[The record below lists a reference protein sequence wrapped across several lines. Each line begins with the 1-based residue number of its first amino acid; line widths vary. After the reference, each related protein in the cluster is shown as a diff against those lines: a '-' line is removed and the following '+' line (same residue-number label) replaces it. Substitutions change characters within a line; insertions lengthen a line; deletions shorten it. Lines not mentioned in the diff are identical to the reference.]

1 METFVLYD
9 LLRLVENSNSGFPQ
23 ASTFAMDV
31 DNTTMFHVVQ
41 KGRVQNELI
50 HNLVSKLIW
59 LQVDEDFTLK

>member
-1 METFVLYD
+1 
-9 LLRLVENSNSGFPQ
+9 
-23 ASTFAMDV
+23 MDV